1 MSDQL
6 TAVQQQLSQLLGLDP
21 QDLVITPA
29 GLEIAAWDLLVIP
42 CQHPKLALLTLASRN
57 MRQAQKYA
65 RQQITA
71 QLRHVRVLATDLQD
85 TWILAEPWLASDADF
100 IQLTSFDPAA
110 GSVAGWLQQFFA
122 PTSTAQMFAATS
134 PRRKSLNNLA
144 EYCWRQARR
153 QARAHTSAVKSVLR
167 QLGAGLLDQPWQE
180 ALPVLICQVA
190 CHRLLGLDTV
200 EPQEL
205 LATDFADQQVYTTC
219 GAELLQWLLEA
230 GAAGELLIHEI
241 CALVDQLDWA
251 EQRQIFALAAA
262 LQPERV
268 VAVEAAADSGAEFA
282 AGDLLAQQTVLH
294 QPAIGVVGDVVAA
307 LLAQSAAAGLAA
319 AEQAVV
325 LNTKLHVVCATPTA
339 AALCFLEF
347 VQASRG
353 LVGQPGVQ
361 LWFQLAQLP
370 PDFVPG
376 SVSAGKFVL
385 HVETSAHQPLGF
397 ASPGDLHFELT
408 DLSSPAQFA
417 ALLRAMALAAQQNG
431 FYVQD
436 MLVASFLSPL
446 GITQPAA
453 QVALLQDSY
462 RTMCNLAQRELLP
475 AYVYLCRQLALPAW
489 LQQTEA

>member
-6 TAVQQQLSQLLGLDP
+6 TALQQQLSQLLGLDP

-29 GLEIAAWDLLVIP
+29 GLEIPAWDLLVIP
-42 CQHPKLALLTLASRN
+42 CQHPKLALLTLASREL
-57 MRQAQKYA
+57 RQGQKYA

-122 PTSTAQMFAATS
+122 PTSAAQMFAAAS

-180 ALPVLICQVA
+180 TLPVLICQVA
-190 CHRLLGLDTV
+190 SHRLLGLDTV

-205 LATDFADQQVYTTC
+205 LASDFADQQVYTTC

-241 CALVDQLDWA
+241 CALVDLLDWA
-251 EQRQIFALAAA
+251 EQKQIFSLAAA

-268 VAVEAAADSGAEFA
+268 VGVEAAADSGAV
-282 AGDLLAQQTVLH
+282 AGDLLVQQTVLH
-294 QPAIGVVGDVVAA
+294 QPAIGAVGAVVAA
-307 LLAQSAAAGLAA
+307 LLAQSAAAGLSP

-347 VQASRG
+347 VQASRT
-353 LVGQPGVQ
+353 LVGQAGVQ

-370 PDFVPG
+370 PELVSG

-385 HVETSAHQPLGF
+385 HLETSAHQPFGF

-436 MLVASFLSPL
+436 MLVASFLAPL
-446 GITQPAA
+446 GIVQPPA

-489 LQQTEA
+489 LQQAEA

>member
-6 TAVQQQLSQLLGLDP
+6 TAVQQQLSQLLGLEP
-21 QDLVITPA
+21 AAFVLTPV
-29 GLEIAAWDLLVIP
+29 GLEVAAWDLLVIP

-57 MRQAQKYA
+57 MREAQKYA

-122 PTSTAQMFAATS
+122 PTSAAQMFAATS

-144 EYCWRQARR
+144 EYCWRQACR

-190 CHRLLGLDTV
+190 SHRLLGLDTV

-251 EQRQIFALAAA
+251 EQRQIFSLAAA

-268 VAVEAAADSGAEFA
+268 VAAESAADSGAA
-282 AGDLLAQQTVLH
+282 AGDLLVQQTVLH
-294 QPAIGVVGDVVAA
+294 QPAIGAVGAVVAA

-353 LVGQPGVQ
+353 LVGQAGVQ
-361 LWFQLAQLP
+361 LWFHLAQLP
-370 PDFVPG
+370 AELVSG

-385 HVETSAHQPLGF
+385 HLETRAHQSFGF

-436 MLVASFLSPL
+436 MLVESFLAPL
-446 GITQPAA
+446 GIVQPPA